1 MKNMPEQFS
10 QSQPNLEKDNSPSP
24 ESNLSKAPTS
34 ESMDYMEK
42 LGTLREKLRAE
53 IRQEKDKEKK
63 LRLKEKLISVLET
76 SLSVLRQDEGWKEKA
91 EESLNSKEKT
101 FTSELSETIKQW
113 QEFYQETFQITP
125 DFSKLEIPE
134 KREGFD
140 KLLIIAK
147 GMTPQKL
154 FEKCKEFFPSNIST
168 KDNDLDKVITS
179 DRNTKKESYAI
190 WVRDC
195 IEADDQKLEDLSV
208 DEIKKQGLVTETLEE
223 RLIQELEYFFRTKDH
238 LDKERVNLCVG
249 SLYVTGRV
257 PSVRWVNDNLYV
269 YWYSMD
275 PSTPSDILRT
285 LRTREAVSSA
295 EGGK

>member
-1 MKNMPEQFS
+1 MNKFESLSDGKKTKKDDETLFS
-10 QSQPNLEKDNSPSP
+10 QKEGVSRSEEAVDLEK
-24 ESNLSKAPTS
+24 A
-34 ESMDYMEK
+34 
-42 LGTLREKLRAE
+42 AE
-53 IRQEKDKEKK
+53 IKREIDGITRGKK
-63 LRLKEKLISVLET
+63 LADLELEDLKKILEGYKKIENALGISSKKEKLT
-76 SLSVLRQDEGWKEKA
+76 G
-91 EESLNSKEKT
+91 
-101 FTSELSETIKQW
+101 ELPETIKPW
-113 QEFYQETFQITP
+113 QEFYQKTFRITP

-140 KLLIIAK
+140 KLLVIAK

-154 FEKCKEFFPSNIST
+154 FDQCKELFPAEKDT
-168 KDNDLDKVITS
+168 KKDLDEIITS
-179 DRNTKKESYAI
+179 DRHAKKESYAI

-285 LRTREAVSSA
+285 LRAREVVSSA

>member
-1 MKNMPEQFS
+1 MSEQFS
-10 QSQPNLEKDNSPSP
+10 QSPVIPDKKPQTPSP

-34 ESMDYMEK
+34 DSMDYMEK

-76 SLSVLRQDEGWKEKA
+76 SLGVLRQDEGWKEKA
-91 EESLNSKEKT
+91 EESL
-101 FTSELSETIKQW
+101 ELSETIKQW
-113 QEFYQETFQITP
+113 QNFYLKTFRITP

-154 FEKCKEFFPSNIST
+154 FDQCQKLFPAD
-168 KDNDLDKVITS
+168 KDTEDDLDKITTS

-295 EGGK
+295 GGGK